1 MNRLRYYVRR
11 WWEIIGP
18 PTIVV
23 LFAFAVVIIGSVANT
38 GCERPTDT
46 PAVVTST
53 TVQTDY
59 QSVEL
64 TKRSDQTNFAL
75 TIRNII
81 GVKVEPSDVSR
92 PDSGQNDWLYDGR
105 ISAIVAVREQLAGS
119 ELGEQAVPSVRLIK
133 LIGKPNS
140 FSTVL
145 DVKSDQASW
154 LSGTAR
160 CGGRDFACNEGA
172 YIIDNIT
179 IHLHS
184 LDELH

>member
-11 WWEIIGP
+11 WWELIGP

-23 LFAFAVVIIGSVANT
+23 LFAFAVIIIGSVANT
-38 GCERPTDT
+38 GCERPT
-46 PAVVTST
+46 ATSAAATLT

-64 TKRSDQTNFAL
+64 TKRSDQTDFAL
-75 TIRNII
+75 TIRNIV
-81 GVKVEPSDVSR
+81 GVKVEPSNISR
-92 PDSGQNDWLYDGR
+92 PDGAPNAWLFDGR
-105 ISAIVAVREQLAGS
+105 ISAIVAVRERLAGS
-119 ELGEQAVPSVRLIK
+119 ELGEQAVPSIRLIK
-133 LIGKPNS
+133 LIGSPKS

-145 DVKSDQASW
+145 DAKSDQASW
-154 LSGTAR
+154 LSGTAI
-160 CGGRDFACNEGA
+160 CGKRDFACNEGA
-172 YIIDNIT
+172 YVIGNVT